1 MIVYS
6 NYIYHNYQNEAM
18 VALHEYSTKKTRDI
32 LDENAQLKRS
42 VKELTVLNDLA
53 RTIGAMHNP
62 EKIMKKILHRSLDA
76 VEAEQGVITLV
87 NTDATDT
94 MKTFLREMVSSA
106 RNHPIH
112 LHQNLLGWMQINKRP
127 LLINDPRLDSRF
139 RGVQW
144 DHYIDSLLC
153 APLIAKSKLIGILTI
168 YNKRDGPHFTESD
181 QRLLSII
188 GAQSAQVL
196 ENARLYE
203 EEQTLFR
210 IQHELEVAANIQ
222 SVLLPDKPPRIEGYD
237 VAGKNITAQWVG
249 GDYYDYIPIDTKR
262 WAMCIGDV
270 AGKGLSAALLMANLQ
285 ATLRSQTPLANSP
298 KDCIERSNQLL
309 VNCTASDRF
318 VTCFYGVL
326 DHHEHSFTYCNAG
339 HDPPLLL
346 KNELMHLK
354 ADDLVLGTFADL
366 TYSQKTIPVDP
377 GNILVMYSDGVTESK
392 NKHDEEFGFDRLSKF
407 ITMHRYLPAER
418 MTDAIINE
426 VCSYSGGCP
435 QADDITVV
443 VMKRV
448 A

>member
-1 MIVYS
+1 MSDHTYNDSKI
-6 NYIYHNYQNEAM
+6 
-18 VALHEYSTKKTRDI
+18 RDI
-32 LDENAQLKRS
+32 LEENNRLKKA
-42 VKELTVLNDLA
+42 VEELFILNELA
-53 RTIGAMHNP
+53 RAICALQDP
-62 EKIMKKILHRSLDA
+62 EEIMQKILHRSLDA
-76 VEAEQGVITLV
+76 VDAKQGVITLV
-87 NTDATDT
+87 NANGEDP
-94 MKTFLREMVSSA
+94 MKTFLREMGSSPD
-106 RNHPIH
+106 NQPIH
-112 LHQNLLGWMQINKRP
+112 LHRSLLGWMQINKRP
-127 LLINDPRLDSRF
+127 LLMNDPPNDSRF
-139 RGVQW
+139 RGVPW
-144 DHYIDSLLC
+144 DHDIASLLC
-153 APLIAKSKLIGILTI
+153 APLMAKSKLIGILTI
-168 YNKRDGPHFTESD
+168 YNKQNGAHFTESD
-181 QRLLSII
+181 QRLLTII

-203 EEQTLFR
+203 EEQKLFR

-222 SVLLPDKPPRIEGYD
+222 KVLLPDKPPRIDGYD
-237 VAGKNITAQWVG
+237 IAGKNITAQLVG
-249 GDYYDYIPIDTKR
+249 GDYYDYIPVDTKR
-262 WAMCIGDV
+262 WAVCIGDV

-285 ATLRSQTPLANSP
+285 ATLRSQTPLADSP

-318 VTCFYGVL
+318 MTCFYGVL

-377 GNILVMYSDGVTESK
+377 GDILVMYSDGVTESK
-392 NKHDEEFGFDRLSKF
+392 NKHDEEFGCERLLKI
-407 ITMHRYLPAER
+407 ITVHRSLPAER
-418 MTDAIINE
+418 ITDEIINE
-426 VCSYSGGCP
+426 VCSHSGGCP